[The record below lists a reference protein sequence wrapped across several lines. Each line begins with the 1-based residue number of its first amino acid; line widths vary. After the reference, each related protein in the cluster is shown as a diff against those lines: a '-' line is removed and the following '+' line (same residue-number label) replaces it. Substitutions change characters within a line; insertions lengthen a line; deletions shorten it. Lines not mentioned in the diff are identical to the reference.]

1 MCGVCA
7 ICRFQVVEVMVTCVR
22 AKRYDGSS
30 RKIPYPT
37 FADYLR
43 TYLCREEKGRVIVRQ
58 VVNTRNWPVE
68 TPLVMGV
75 TVPTDH
81 SLCVPR
87 SWGPHRAGWR
97 IIEVALSFRAP
108 FCDSVAIPPP
118 PSSSDNCVVTLPTG
132 SAARLICRSV

>member
-43 TYLCREEKGRVIVRQ
+43 TYLPTYPITSTYPRCPSVS
-58 VVNTRNWPVE
+58 
-68 TPLVMGV
+68 LVMMDG
-75 TVPTDH
+75 T
-81 SLCVPR
+81 
-87 SWGPHRAGWR
+87 
-97 IIEVALSFRAP
+97 
-108 FCDSVAIPPP
+108 
-118 PSSSDNCVVTLPTG
+118 
-132 SAARLICRSV
+132 